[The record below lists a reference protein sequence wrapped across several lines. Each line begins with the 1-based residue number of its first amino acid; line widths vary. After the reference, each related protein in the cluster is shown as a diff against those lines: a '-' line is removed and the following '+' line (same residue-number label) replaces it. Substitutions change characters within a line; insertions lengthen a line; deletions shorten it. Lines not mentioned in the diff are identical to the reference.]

1 VAASDKTEKA
11 TPKRKEDARNKG
23 QVARSTDLN
32 GAGVLLAGLLALG
45 IAGES
50 IARGMAAL
58 MTDMLRA
65 TADPRRLESADGLG
79 PIFEQAGMAI
89 VAAIWPVILACGFA
103 AVAVNVAQVRFKLTP
118 KALKPDP
125 KRLNPIKG
133 AKNIF
138 GPKLLVEAAKAIL
151 KVGAVGAIVGFAVIP
166 QLDELAA
173 LTGMTPGALA
183 TQIAANVKAIFLRG
197 GTAYLAIALADLVY
211 QRYQHE
217 KSMRMDKQEIK
228 QEHKQ
233 QNTPAEVKAAQRR
246 RAMQAARTRMMTDVP
261 QADVVVTNP
270 THYAVALRYDPDKPA
285 PEVIAK
291 GVDLVARRIR
301 EIAAEHGVPVVP
313 DPPLARALHGSVEV
327 GQTIP
332 EELFQAVARVLAFVY
347 RVAGRRAA

>member
-1 VAASDKTEKA
+1 MAASDKTEKA

-23 QVARSTDLN
+23 QVARSADLN

-45 IAGES
+45 VAGES
-50 IARGMAAL
+50 IGRGMATL
-58 MTDMLRA
+58 MVDMLHA
-65 TADPRRLESADGLG
+65 TADPRQLESADGLG

-89 VAAIWPVILACGFA
+89 VAAIWPITLACGFA
-103 AVAVNVAQVRFKLTP
+103 AVAANVAQVRFKLTP

-125 KRLNPIKG
+125 KRLNPLKG

-138 GPKLLVEAAKAIL
+138 GPKLLVEFAKAVL
-151 KVGAVGAIVGFAVIP
+151 KVGSVGAIVGFAVIP

-173 LTGMTPGALA
+173 LTGMGPGALA
-183 TQIAANVKAIFLRG
+183 TQIASNVKAIFLRG

-270 THYAVALRYDPDKPA
+270 THYAVALKYDPDKPA

-291 GVDLVARRIR
+291 GVDLVAKRIR

-313 DPPLARALHGSVEV
+313 DPPLARALHAGVEV

-332 EELFQAVARVLAFVY
+332 EELFQAVARVLAYVY